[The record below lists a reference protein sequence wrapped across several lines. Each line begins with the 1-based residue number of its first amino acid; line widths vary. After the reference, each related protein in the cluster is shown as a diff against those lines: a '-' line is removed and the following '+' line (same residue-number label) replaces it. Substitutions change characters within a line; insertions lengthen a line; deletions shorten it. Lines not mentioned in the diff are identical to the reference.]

1 MQKRFQQFAGAALD
15 SLGLSK
21 IEDEQL
27 VNHLR
32 TLDETEKSLRDVEK
46 ASSEVYASFE
56 TTRESTSNVVSA
68 ATELLSAFDKDPVI
82 RNTLVRFMNLRLTC
96 DTSLDN
102 HIKQR
107 IEENIFAKLELR
119 RDVLHSI
126 HRRIEECS
134 QLRSRYML
142 VFDNYM
148 SMQEDKEALA
158 TLSEQEIGDMRD
170 ECDRLKVQLEQ
181 QRLQLD
187 GDITNY
193 ITNTRQ
199 FILDCYTY
207 LGSLSSLVNASMNT
221 ALTSLPAVQP
231 NQNPPETA
239 TKETMNVVLKA
250 GLSTIQ
256 SISVAKGEQ
265 VWWEIS
271 ASGDIGFGVLFKKTS
286 TEETGE
292 KVAPE
297 TVEKIRRVDPAM
309 EEIRG
314 HMECAS
320 DGTIEFGFD
329 NSFSYFRSKTIE
341 IVVYRLK

>member
-1 MQKRFQQFAGAALD
+1 MLKRPRA
-15 SLGLSK
+15 K
-21 IEDEQL
+21 CM
-27 VNHLR
+27 HRLR
-32 TLDETEKSLRDVEK
+32 RHASPHPTWLARLR
-46 ASSEVYASFE
+46 SF
-56 TTRESTSNVVSA
+56 
-68 ATELLSAFDKDPVI
+68 LSAFDKDP
-82 RNTLVRFMNLRLTC
+82 RNSEHARALQESATDLRHVFGQPHRRCCLEVV
-96 DTSLDN
+96 SN
-102 HIKQR
+102 EKQR

-126 HRRIEECS
+126 YRRIEECS
-134 QLRSRYML
+134 QLRSRYTL

-207 LGSLSSLVNASMNT
+207 VRTKLGFNAARKSIVSRECEHEHP

-286 TEETGE
+286 TEKTGE

-309 EEIRG
+309 EEIRW
-314 HMECAS
+314 ES
-320 DGTIEFGFD
+320 RESGTVEG
-329 NSFSYFRSKTIE
+329 T
-341 IVVYRLK
+341 